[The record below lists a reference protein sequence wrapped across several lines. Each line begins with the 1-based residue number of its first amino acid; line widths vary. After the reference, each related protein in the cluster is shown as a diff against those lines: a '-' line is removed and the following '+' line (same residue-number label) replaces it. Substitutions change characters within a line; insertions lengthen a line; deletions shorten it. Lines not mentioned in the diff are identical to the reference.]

1 MVSGFSLNLFCD
13 EESHIFS
20 ERTDLKLDLIPSSEK
35 KKENRY
41 PLKRKVESARTDPMD
56 VP

>member
-20 ERTDLKLDLIPSSEK
+20 ERTDLKLDLIRSSEK
-35 KKENRY
+35 KNRY
-41 PLKRKVESARTDPMD
+41 PLKRKVESATTDPMD